1 METKEP
7 LDNMVDDLYAAFARY
22 EDSGGEFC
30 SHCHSEAEIQRIKQ
44 EPLRDLSAD
53 DARVLLWEPS
63 DHWPSQDVY
72 RHYLPRM
79 LEAMGPP
86 LWVEDMYVEHFF
98 ETVRALAFPF
108 WNPVE
113 RNAVTGYLRELAP
126 LLKFKASDER
136 DAFFKQIESLVEL
149 PNAAAA
155 DR

>member
-7 LDNMVDDLYAAFARY
+7 LDNMVDDLYAVFARY
-22 EDSGGEFC
+22 EDSGSEFC
-30 SHCHSEAEIQRIKQ
+30 GYCHSEAEIQCIRQ
-44 EPLRDLSAD
+44 VPLRDLSAD
-53 DARVLLWEPS
+53 DARVLIWEPS

-98 ETVRALAFPF
+98 ETVRALGFPF
-108 WNPVE
+108 WNPIE
-113 RNAVTGYLRELAP
+113 RNAELAP

-136 DAFFKQIESLVEL
+136 DVFFK
-149 PNAAAA
+149 
-155 DR
+155 